1 MISRLL
7 RVSGVIVA
15 LVWAASALASGERE
29 GDQTAGTPG
38 IMREPGPRLPVGRPR
53 AVVQSTNGA
62 RRLYVATEFG
72 LFASDDEGRH
82 WDRLQTAP
90 MKNADI
96 LAMTVHPQNAEQLFV
111 GGRGGLWKS
120 PDGGVSWSPLATP
133 AGTRSAIRSIAVAP
147 TVPETIYV
155 GTEREG
161 VFRSPDGGNSWSSA
175 SRGLPEALAGG
186 RSSPIRSLVVD
197 PTNPSIAYVGTELHG
212 LHKTTDGGTSWV
224 AINQGLGLFPLPWRV
239 GSPSIVISRVDPRQ
253 MMAMFLRPLHSRL
266 VRTFIYQSSDG
277 GKRWFA
283 LEVEVPSNAQGV
295 TLTEDPSNP
304 KRVVLLTTTGAM
316 QIQWQP
322 VSGVENTGQHP

>member
-15 LVWAASALASGERE
+15 LVWAVSAFASGERG

-38 IMREPGPRLPVGRPR
+38 IMREPGPRLPVGRPK
-53 AVVQSTNGA
+53 AVVQSTSGA
-62 RRLYVATEFG
+62 RRLYVATETG
-72 LFASDDEGRH
+72 LFASEDEGRH

-90 MKNADI
+90 LKNDDI
-96 LAMTVHPQNAEQLFV
+96 LAMTVHPESAEQLFV

-120 PDGGVSWSPLATP
+120 PDGGVSWRPLATP
-133 AGTRSAIRSIAVAP
+133 AEARSAIRSIVVAP

-175 SRGLPEALAGG
+175 SLGLPKALAGG
-186 RSSPIRSLVVD
+186 RSAPIRSLAVD
-197 PTNPSIAYVGTELHG
+197 PTNASIAYAGTELHG
-212 LHKTTDGGTSWV
+212 LYKTTDGGTSWA
-224 AINQGLGLFPLPWRV
+224 AINRGLGLFPLPWRV

-266 VRTFIYQSSDG
+266 VKTFVYQSSDG
-277 GKRWFA
+277 GQHWFA
-283 LEVEVPSNAQGV
+283 LEVEVPSSAQGV
-295 TLTEDPSNP
+295 TLAEDPSDP
-304 KRVVLLTTTGAM
+304 ERVVLLTTTGAI

-322 VSGVENTGQHP
+322 VAGVGNTGQHP